1 MPYQDGI
8 KKPGARLTSLFADI
22 SSAKVEWRPF
32 AASLGS
38 MPNGRPRQTLRLP
51 FLAGTALP
59 LRFQYCVDR
68 KSTRLNSSHLV
79 ISYAVF
85 CLKKKKHQYT
95 THHCLRTNRRA
106 R

>member
-59 LRFQYCVDR
+59 GKGDVMSVAGGHWAWSQARRSEEHTSELQSHSDLVC
-68 KSTRLNSSHLV
+68 RLL
-79 ISYAVF
+79 
-85 CLKKKKHQYT
+85 LEKKKKYDS
-95 THHCLRTNRRA
+95 
-106 R
+106 